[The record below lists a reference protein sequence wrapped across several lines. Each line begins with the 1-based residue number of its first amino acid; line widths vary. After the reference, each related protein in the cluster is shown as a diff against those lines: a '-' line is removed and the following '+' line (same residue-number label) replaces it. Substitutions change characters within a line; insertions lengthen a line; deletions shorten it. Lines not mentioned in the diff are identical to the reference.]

1 MKASRLLQ
9 VSTQKLVAAI
19 VIAACCPC
27 NNVAGGAAA
36 PGGAGESAGA
46 VGSGADVTTEA
57 HTWKS
62 VRILGGGFVTGIV
75 YSEAEKGLVY
85 ARTDIGGAY
94 RFDPANKSWIPL
106 MDHIG
111 PEDDGGNYLGI
122 ETLAA
127 DPVDAN
133 RVYMAVGTYTQD
145 WAGTGA
151 MMRSNDKGATWE
163 LTPMSIKM
171 GGNENG
177 RGNGERMAVDPN
189 LNSKILFGTRKYG
202 LYKSENF
209 GKSWEEGSF
218 PEKTEPLGVG
228 ITFVVFDKQSGTKGK
243 ATPSIYA
250 GFASTEHGLYH
261 STDAGASWKPVPGQ
275 PKGVMPS
282 HAEFDADGT
291 LYLSYGNLPGPS
303 DLSEGGVWKYEPKAN
318 KWTDITPIK
327 PQGEDKFGYGGLSV
341 LPSGKGTVMVTT
353 IDRWSAGDEIIRTTD
368 GGKTWHRLGDKA
380 VRDDA
385 GAKYLYWGRD
395 PKKDPRALS
404 STGWMADIA
413 IDPFDTNRAMYVTGQ
428 GIWATEDASQA
439 EAGNP
444 THWRFENENLEETA
458 IKAIVSPPTG
468 PDLLSVMGDICGFR
482 HDKVDE
488 VPALGMFEN
497 PIHGNGTSIDF
508 AQSKPDLVVR
518 VGGGGNDKAHGAV
531 SEDGGKTWTPFK
543 TQPKSSGSGV
553 VSIAADGSSIVWA
566 PKDGA
571 VSLSVDHGKSW
582 KPVSGVSAPA
592 KLPDWAP
599 PSQFPASDR
608 VNAKKFYLYDA
619 TNGSAHIS
627 EDGGATFTNSETALP
642 AIPEYALTPVSIKAV
657 PGHEGHVWIS
667 TGKDLYR
674 SMDGGKTFDAFV
686 PITEAQAVGFGK
698 PAEGKDYPAVYI
710 IAAVNEVQGIFR
722 SDDGGE
728 NWVRIN
734 DDQHRYATAGFITG
748 DPKKY
753 GRVYVG
759 THGRGILYADPQ

>member
-1 MKASRLLQ
+1 MKASRILQ
-9 VSTQKLVAAI
+9 LSTQKLAATI
-19 VIAACCPC
+19 LVAACCPC

-36 PGGAGESAGA
+36 PSGAGESAGS
-46 VGSGADVTTEA
+46 VGSGADVTSEA
-57 HTWKS
+57 YSWKS
-62 VRILGGGFVTGIV
+62 VRVLGGGFVTGVIF
-75 YSEAEKGLVY
+75 SEAEKGLVY

-94 RFDPANKSWIPL
+94 RFDPANKRWIPL
-106 MDHIG
+106 LDQIG

-151 MMRSNDKGATWE
+151 MMRSNDKGETWE
-163 LTPMSIKM
+163 LTTMSIKM

-209 GKSWEEGSF
+209 GETWEEGSF

-228 ITFVVFDKQSGTKGK
+228 ITFVVFDKQSGAKGK
-243 ATPSIYA
+243 ATPSVYA
-250 GFASTEHGLYH
+250 GFASTENGLYH
-261 STDAGASWKPVPGQ
+261 STDGGESWKPVPGQ
-275 PKGVMPS
+275 PKGVMPG
-282 HAEFDADGT
+282 HAEFDADGV

-303 DLSEGGVWKYEPKAN
+303 DVRDGGVWKYEPKAN

-327 PQGEDKFGYGGLSV
+327 PQGEDKFGYGGLTV
-341 LPSGKGTVMVTT
+341 LPSSKGTVMVTT

-368 GGKTWHRLGDKA
+368 GGKTWHTLGEKA

-428 GIWATEDASQA
+428 GIWATEDAAQA
-439 EAGNP
+439 EAGSP

-458 IKAIVSPPTG
+458 IKALVSPPTG
-468 PDLLSVMGDICGFR
+468 PDLYSMMGDICGFR
-482 HDKVDE
+482 HDKVDQ
-488 VPALGMFEN
+488 VPPDGMFQN
-497 PIHGNGTSIDF
+497 PISGNGSSIDF
-508 AQSKPDLVVR
+508 AQNKPDLLVR
-518 VGGGGNDKAHGAV
+518 VGSGGNNPAQGAV

-543 TQPKSSGSGV
+543 TQPKGNGLGV

-566 PKDGA
+566 PKDA
-571 VSLSVDHGKSW
+571 PVSRSVDHGKTW
-582 KPVSGVSAPA
+582 KPVAGLGAPA

-619 TNGSAHIS
+619 TNGSGHIS
-627 EDGGATFTNSETALP
+627 EDGGATFTASETALP

-657 PGHEGHVWIS
+657 PGQEGHVWIT

-674 SMDGGKTFDAFV
+674 STDGGKTYDAFV

-698 PAEGKDYPAVYI
+698 PADGKDYPAVYV

-722 SDDGGE
+722 SDDAGE

-734 DDQHRYATAGFITG
+734 DDRHRYATAGLITG